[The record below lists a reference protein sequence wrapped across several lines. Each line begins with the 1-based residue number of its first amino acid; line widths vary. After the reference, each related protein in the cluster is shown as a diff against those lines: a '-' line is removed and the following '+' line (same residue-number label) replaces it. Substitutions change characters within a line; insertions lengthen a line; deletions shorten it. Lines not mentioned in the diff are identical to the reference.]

1 MTSMSTDSI
10 MIDNKKVSRKW
21 VKRANAWCKIV
32 EEVGSKDSKGKV
44 KMKTTWHQETPD
56 LTID

>member
-1 MTSMSTDSI
+1 MSTDSI

-44 KMKTTWHQETPD
+44 KIKTTWHQETPD